1 MTGFSII
8 IVSIINVWGST
19 CWTCHGSTIQTRFF
33 WGLWKYVCKCK
44 YVVST
49 QLVAWQK
56 ETSRICT
63 TMSFGGAVVFPLL
76 VPLWSMANGEMGF
89 TCTYPYT

>member
-1 MTGFSII
+1 MFGAPPVGHVMDPQFKP
-8 IVSIINVWGST
+8 V
-19 CWTCHGSTIQTRFF
+19 FF

-56 ETSRICT
+56 ET
-63 TMSFGGAVVFPLL
+63 MEDLGAYTRSLD
-76 VPLWSMANGEMGF
+76 
-89 TCTYPYT
+89 TYFL